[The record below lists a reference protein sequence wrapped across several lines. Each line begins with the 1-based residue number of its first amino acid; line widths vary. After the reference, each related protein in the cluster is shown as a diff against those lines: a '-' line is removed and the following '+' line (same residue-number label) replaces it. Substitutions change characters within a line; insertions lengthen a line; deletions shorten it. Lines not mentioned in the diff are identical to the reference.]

1 MRYFTFLG
9 EHRGP
14 VVPQCHP
21 GDRDRPHATRAVT
34 YTNACKDLR
43 YVLSL
48 VGVDPAGYSE
58 HSMKRGGATEAA
70 RYGATR
76 EEIQNAGHWKCA
88 RTVERY
94 IDASHVRQRNFNQY
108 LM

>member
-1 MRYFTFLG
+1 MG
-9 EHRGP
+9 EHKGS

-21 GDRDRPHATRAVT
+21 GDRDRPHATRVVP
-34 YTNACKDLR
+34 YSNASKDFH
-43 YVLSL
+43 YVLEL
-48 VGVDPAGYSE
+48 VGVNPAGYSE

-70 RYGATR
+70 RCGATR
-76 EEIQNAGHWKCA
+76 DEIQFAGHWKSA